1 MSHKACEQSPVTASV
16 VLRVPFYDV
25 DSMDI
30 VWHGHYLKYFEDAR
44 CALLDK
50 IAYNYTDMR
59 DSGYGF
65 PVVDVRLKYVKPAT
79 FNRAIRVDA
88 TLSEWDVRLKIE
100 YRIIDEATGQVLTKG
115 YSVQVAVALDSGEM
129 CFALPDIVQQKLTHY
144 RHDGDQR

>member
-1 MSHKACEQSPVTASV
+1 MSDSSTLVQASV
-16 VLRVPFYDV
+16 ELRVPFYDV

-50 IAYNYTDMR
+50 IDYNYQTMR

-79 FNRAIRVDA
+79 FNRIIRVDA
-88 TLSEWDVRLKIE
+88 TLTESDVRLKID
-100 YRIIDEATGQVLTKG
+100 YRIVDVATDTVLTKG
-115 YSVQVAVALDSGEM
+115 YSVQVAVALDTGEM
-129 CFALPDIVQQKLTHY
+129 GFALPDIVGHKLERYWRGET
-144 RHDGDQR
+144 Q

>member
-1 MSHKACEQSPVTASV
+1 MSHKECEQSPVTASV

-50 IAYNYTDMR
+50 IAYNYHAMR
-59 DSGYGF
+59 ESGYGF

-79 FNRAIRVDA
+79 FNRAIRVEA
-88 TLSEWDVRLKIE
+88 TLSESDVRLKID
-100 YRIIDEATGQVLTKG
+100 YRIVDEETAQVLTKG

-129 CFALPDIVQQKLTHY
+129 CFALPDILQQKLARY
-144 RHDGDQR
+144 RREGDQ